1 MSTPRSSVVLAHAF
15 GMESGT
21 QQIQIQG
28 SVPMWK
34 WIGDEGATTFS
45 Y

>member
-1 MSTPRSSVVLAHAF
+1 MIFVGHFDVVTQMTPIA
-15 GMESGT
+15 GT
-21 QQIQIQG
+21 
-28 SVPMWK
+28 VPMWK